1 MAPQLVE
8 VWVMLIYDILY
19 ALYIYTEYM
28 TYLHIQ
34 YMSVY
39 LCMSV
44 YSIAYSCVLYTYIQC
59 TINFISTLYL
69 LYMYT
74 SI

>member
-1 MAPQLVE
+1 MARPRRVE

-19 ALYIYTEYM
+19 ALCIYTEYM

-39 LCMSV
+39 LYMSV

-59 TINFISTLYL
+59 TIN
-69 LYMYT
+69 YMYQYT
-74 SI
+74 LPVVYVY